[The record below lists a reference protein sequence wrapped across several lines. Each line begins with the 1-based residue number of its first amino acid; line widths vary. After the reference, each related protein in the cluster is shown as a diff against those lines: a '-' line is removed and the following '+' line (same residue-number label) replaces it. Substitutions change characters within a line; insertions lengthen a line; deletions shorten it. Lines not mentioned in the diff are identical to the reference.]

1 MSAGLGLSDD
11 DARVWLLSV
20 YHLDKKVED
29 HLKKKNVLSELHC
42 VAVEAG
48 VDLSSGVP
56 KAIGVS
62 LYKVATSNFPAAN
75 RPYLAKLVVD
85 GRLKQYQVPFAI
97 DFLKSCK
104 EPLTS
109 EQVCFVLFFQPW
121 LISVIPSSFFSF
133 FLFSSLFSL
142 FFSRL
147 NNLLRL
153 VDLIFQS

>member
-109 EQVCFVLFFQPW
+109 EQVCFVLFFNRGSYPSFPLFL
-121 LISVIPSSFFSF
+121 LIFFF
-133 FLFSSLFSL
+133 FFF